1 MKILLTS
8 LLSLAL
14 ISDFTFSEE
23 GEGVTT
29 DSLAVLIQSGNN
41 RILDEV
47 LYEDPTANKT
57 MGVMFNPIATIMYED
72 GLKIIGGFSYFPKG
86 TKTELSLNLMYKNES
101 DDNDYTLNIDVLN
114 RFYFDRKY
122 RKGFHLISG
131 LRLASYRDTDF
142 PFFGNNIEM
151 SEKAADMLGVS
162 FGIGYRILNRNGWY
176 WGTSMYVGRYLVEND
191 KSDEGYNNSE
201 FSDSFIWME
210 LLKFGYIF
218 K

>member
-8 LLSLAL
+8 LLSLAI

-57 MGVMFNPIATIMYED
+57 MGAMFNPIATIMYED

-86 TKTELSLNLMYKNES
+86 TKNELSLNLMYKNES

-122 RKGFHLISG
+122 RKGFHLLSG
-131 LRLASYRDTDF
+131 VRLASYSDTDF
-142 PFFGNNIEM
+142 NFFDSNIEM
-151 SEKAADMLGVS
+151 PERAADMLGVS
-162 FGIGYRILNRNGWY
+162 FGVGYRILNRNGWY
-176 WGTSMYVGRYLVEND
+176 WGTSVYVGRYLVEND
-191 KSDEGYNNSE
+191 KSDEGYNNTE
-201 FSDSFIWME
+201 FNDSFIWME

>member
-57 MGVMFNPIATIMYED
+57 MGVMFNPIATILYED
-72 GLKIIGGFSYFPKG
+72 GLKLIGGFSYFPKG
-86 TKTELSLNLMYKNES
+86 KKTELSLNLMYKNES

-122 RKGFHLISG
+122 RKGFHLLYG
-131 LRLASYRDTDF
+131 GRLASYSDTDF

-151 SEKAADMLGVS
+151 PYLTAADMLGVS
-162 FGIGYRILNRNGWY
+162 FGVGYRILNRNGWY
-176 WGTSMYVGRYLVEND
+176 WGTSMYVGRYLVIND
-191 KSDEGYNNSE
+191 KSDEGYTAD
-201 FSDSFIWME
+201 FSDTFIWME
-210 LLKFGYIF
+210 FLKIGYIF